1 MGRQAEAHEQL
12 RVGKETEPGPM
23 NDGPG
28 PPKEEEMQVW
38 IMKIIV
44 SLLFALMG
52 MQAAW
57 CDSCGELYQA
67 GQLQHVD
74 GIGEA
79 CPDCAEYWEGC

>member
-1 MGRQAEAHEQL
+1 
-12 RVGKETEPGPM
+12 
-23 NDGPG
+23 
-28 PPKEEEMQVW
+28 MQVW
-38 IMKIIV
+38 IMKTIV

-74 GIGEA
+74 GIGE
-79 CPDCAEYWEGC
+79 CCASGAESWEGC